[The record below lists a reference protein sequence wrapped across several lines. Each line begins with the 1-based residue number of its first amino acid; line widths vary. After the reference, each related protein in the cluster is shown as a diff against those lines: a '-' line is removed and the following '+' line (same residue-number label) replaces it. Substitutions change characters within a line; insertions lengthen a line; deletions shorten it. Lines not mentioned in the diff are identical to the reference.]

1 MNPQFV
7 QRWLFRKDKYR
18 PAGESINTHEYEVA
32 PIEDDATAKGFVLE
46 HHYSGT
52 YPAARHRSGL
62 YNRYGT
68 LVGVA
73 VFSHPC
79 RDEVLT
85 SVFPGR
91 AMDSVELG
99 RFVLTNDVPAN
110 GETWFL
116 GQCFAQLRAA
126 GLRGVVSFSDPFPR
140 TDEFGKRVFPGH
152 IGTIY
157 QAHNAVYTGRATA
170 RTLRLLPKGQVLS
183 DRAIQKIRRAERGWS
198 YAVEQLVRAGA
209 FIDAD
214 LTNDIARADW
224 LKRTLAR
231 LTRTVRH
238 PGNHRYAWALN
249 RKVSVALPK
258 LPYPKAVL

>member
-7 QRWLFRKDKYR
+7 QRWLFRKDRYR
-18 PAGESINTHEYEVA
+18 PAGEPIDAHEYEVA
-32 PIEDDATAKGFVLE
+32 PIDDDATAKGFVLE

-52 YPAARHRSGL
+52 YPAARFRSGL

-79 RDEVLT
+79 RDSVLT

-91 AMDSVELG
+91 ATDAVELG

-116 GQCFAQLRAA
+116 GQAFAHLRRE

-140 TDEFGKRVFPGH
+140 TDEHGHRVFPGH

-209 FIDAD
+209 KLDAD
-214 LTNDIARADW
+214 LTIERERQAW
-224 LKRTLAR
+224 LARTLKA

-249 RKVSVALPK
+249 RRVSVALPT